1 MSAESALVIEGS
13 QNRLNQSPPNEQT
26 DEDDDDNDDEGS
38 TFL

>member
-1 MSAESALVIEGS
+1 MSAESALIIEGS

-26 DEDDDDNDDEGS
+26 DEEDDNEGS